1 MLSTFISAG
10 MSYLAN
16 RNFISEIKC
25 SVILFPTN
33 VLIIDFGS
41 DNSEPKL
48 TIFLVYKN
56 KSAPYWGPWNW
67 CFFNHILK
75 HSMGHWHSHNYCF
88 LFVLVLYAYQKSIIS
103 LSSQHT
109 LTRWEFC
116 SSFTQFHRDCTSYL
130 FTICCVLQSVTVLKI
145 RVCTAK
151 QEANSLPGAGCC
163 TGSRRPSGGMAWLL
177 SAKEKL
183 SQEKLSEYRLE
194 KERKACICSIT
205 DGLETVKNR
214 QQKYHSRLQ
223 RWWRKVLFAVHNRH
237 ICLSF

>member
-1 MLSTFISAG
+1 
-10 MSYLAN
+10 
-16 RNFISEIKC
+16 
-25 SVILFPTN
+25 
-33 VLIIDFGS
+33 
-41 DNSEPKL
+41 
-48 TIFLVYKN
+48 
-56 KSAPYWGPWNW
+56 
-67 CFFNHILK
+67 
-75 HSMGHWHSHNYCF
+75 MGHWHSHNYCF

-109 LTRWEFC
+109 LTHWEFC

-194 KERKACICSIT
+194 KAWKACICSIT